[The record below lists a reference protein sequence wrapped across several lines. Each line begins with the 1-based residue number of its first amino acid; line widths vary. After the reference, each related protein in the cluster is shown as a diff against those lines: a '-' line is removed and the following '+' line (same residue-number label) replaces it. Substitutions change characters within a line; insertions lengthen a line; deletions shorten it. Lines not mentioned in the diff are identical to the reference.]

1 MTADFYGYMDIPE
14 LDGAGNTAFMI
25 FMIVYLVLIAFL
37 LVYAAVVYVLQS
49 TGLYSIAKR
58 RGIHH
63 PGLAWVPVANM
74 WILGSISDQYQ
85 YVAKGKVRSRR
96 KVLLGLSIAINA
108 LSIPSGLSYT
118 AMLITGLAENAAGG
132 FTVSAIFGSLFSLG
146 LSVVTVIAM
155 VFQYMATYDLYV
167 SCDPGNATLYLVLSI
182 LFPVTMPFFIFACR
196 GKDLG
201 MPPRRAPKSAAPVS
215 VDDAVRSIENSVS
228 RIQPEPTMKL
238 DFGTAV
244 DAPAKQESKLDS
256 TQFFTL

>member
-1 MTADFYGYMDIPE
+1 MNHGYTPISPNALPSDMAAAISG
-14 LDGAGNTAFMI
+14 LVVLLL
-25 FMIVYLVLIAFL
+25 IVGFFVFSFGILS
-37 LVYAAVVYVLQS
+37 YVLQS
-49 TGLYSIAKR
+49 IGMYSIAKR
-58 RGIHH
+58 RTIRHSW
-63 PGLAWVPVANM
+63 LAWLPIGNM
-74 WILGSISDQYQ
+74 WLLGSISDQYQ

-201 MPPRRAPKSAAPVS
+201 MPPRRAPQSAAPAAPAAPAP
-215 VDDAVRSIENSVS
+215 VDDV
-228 RIQPEPTMKL
+228 PE
-238 DFGTAV
+238 
-244 DAPAKQESKLDS
+244 APVEATPEEDV
-256 TQFFTL
+256 